1 MRQHQMGTP
10 TVVGEHVGPGGRR
23 RGQNNRHMGGCP
35 YGVSRVVEG
44 GAATLEN
51 GKVWT
56 EYIRR
61 QNNRN
66 AGCPAADRPLGP
78 PATRTAWPGTRL
90 ARDLELSLE
99 GTPETDSWRS
109 LGHSPLATGQ
119 KS

>member
-1 MRQHQMGTP
+1 MMRQHEMGTP

-56 EYIRR
+56 GYIRR
-61 QNNRN
+61 GQNYRH
-66 AGCPAADRPLGP
+66 AG
-78 PATRTAWPGTRL
+78 L
-90 ARDLELSLE
+90 ARSLALI
-99 GTPETDSWRS
+99 SWPSLLDQSPRS
-109 LGHSPLATGQ
+109 PAPGSKPGRPAGVGGEARERD
-119 KS
+119 

>member
-1 MRQHQMGTP
+1 MRQHEMGTP

-56 EYIRR
+56 EYIVRKIVTPAHWR
-61 QNNRN
+61 VPSGGLAPRP
-66 AGCPAADRPLGP
+66 AGDADGLARGATSQSLGA
-78 PATRTAWPGTRL
+78 ATRRHTR
-90 ARDLELSLE
+90 D
-99 GTPETDSWRS
+99 
-109 LGHSPLATGQ
+109 
-119 KS
+119 